1 MQVKKNTTVMKTRYI
16 NQSPYNKVLWWA
28 IFIKHNLK
36 FELGWAGLGMLGWF
50 GNVGLFR
57 VHAFLLYVLTSKGK
71 NDLVDKKFCLLKV
84 QMCMLCNVLLEIAQ
98 HRTYLTLQFR
108 FNIQERV
115 ILNILKLHPPNLYAI
130 LLQLFHSWTV

>member
-1 MQVKKNTTVMKTRYI
+1 MKTRYI

-36 FELGWAGLGMLGWF
+36 FELVWAGL
-50 GNVGLFR
+50 
-57 VHAFLLYVLTSKGK
+57 
-71 NDLVDKKFCLLKV
+71 
-84 QMCMLCNVLLEIAQ
+84 MLCNVLLEIAQ

-115 ILNILKLHPPNLYAI
+115 ILKILKLHPPNLYAI